1 MSKKNMFVFS
11 SYMKISNN
19 RNFNIQNRPT
29 FSGQR
34 ICNVGLKRV
43 VSGVNQYMPAYFT
56 RLTKEDID
64 LIDSAR
70 STWGMAGYASVIV
83 SDFLRLLSRQR
94 TPKEECKRFFMIEEP
109 YSLNPIDKIRA
120 LAEASIDEDAL
131 VLSLLQSATSINP
144 KDKVS
149 GAGTTMIYGLTKI
162 AQKMGLNEIRLT
174 SANYTTDEWY
184 NKLGFS
190 SDIYGNSFDM
200 ILSSRD
206 FNRFQKIVENKY
218 KFKGE

>member
-11 SYMKISNN
+11 SYMKIGNN
-19 RNFNIQNRPT
+19 QNFNTQYRPA

-34 ICNVGLKRV
+34 ICSVGLKRV
-43 VSGVNQYMPAYFT
+43 LNGVNQYMSAYFT

-64 LIDSAR
+64 LVDSAR
-70 STWGMAGYASVIV
+70 STWGVANYSSLIV
-83 SDFLRLLSRQR
+83 ADCLRILSKPI
-94 TPKEECKRFFMIEEP
+94 TSKEKCKSFFMIEEP
-109 YSLNPIDKIRA
+109 YFLNPVDKIKA
-120 LAEASIDEDAL
+120 LAETQIEEDSL
-131 VLSLLQSATSINP
+131 VLSFLQSATSINP

-149 GAGTTMIYGLTKI
+149 GAGTAIIYGLTKI
-162 AQKMGLNEIRLT
+162 ARKMGLNEIRLT